1 MIKEKTL
8 SLKDYRIIK
17 VMLTGRKALDCAGE
31 IGLPALEITERLDRM
46 KTLVP
51 GLYKLKAVDASQI

>member
-1 MIKEKTL
+1 
-8 SLKDYRIIK
+8 
-17 VMLTGRKALDCAGE
+17 MLTGRKALDCAGE